1 MVAGTTWTGLEV
13 LKQVTRLTGTQNSL
27 DAVYNR
33 AFDMWNTTSA
43 STVAASGLVEAGS
56 GEPTVLPGDDACI
69 KSVVLLTDAT
79 LDYVTATQTAAL
91 IKVRN
96 AEHNAALFFYSIE
109 ASVDVDGQA
118 PKAMA
123 CSLDGVWGAIPSKKQ
138 HEQHTSGANP
148 DSLGYSYSYSHYLAS
163 FTKYYEIKLA
173 TASAGY
179 TVWSEPYLF
188 DPSNLLGT
196 TGIPLAFELPSP
208 RRAPATL
215 KTSLLPADGSRFE
228 QTCASLL
235 ADLRPL
241 GPVIAAAPRCRRG
254 GYAHLCRREHHDRS
268 GRLSHGRDGP
278 RVDPSRARQASAPSL
293 PRCLQRGPVR
303 LAGTP
308 PLLGRRE
315 GHVRRPVL
323 ADNLLRPGGL
333 PRLPQIPAPE
343 AGQAWLA
350 LRE

>member
-1 MVAGTTWTGLEV
+1 MSPPCWPPRRCGQYDPRYRPWYLAGSGQPKSVVIIMDLSGSMSSKITMVRTATAVLIRKMSFADSFAILAIAGDGLATVYPRLGGFTYATKQNKANAIGVVAGTTWTGLEV

-138 HEQHTSGANP
+138 HEQHTSGANL
-148 DSLGYSYSYSHYLAS
+148 DSLGYSYSYSYSHYLAS
-163 FTKYYEIKLA
+163 KRCPSTCSCRIYTLEWLRFYSFFKLD
-173 TASAGY
+173 TFESS
-179 TVWSEPYLF
+179 TV
-188 DPSNLLGT
+188 
-196 TGIPLAFELPSP
+196 
-208 RRAPATL
+208 
-215 KTSLLPADGSRFE
+215 
-228 QTCASLL
+228 
-235 ADLRPL
+235 
-241 GPVIAAAPRCRRG
+241 
-254 GYAHLCRREHHDRS
+254 
-268 GRLSHGRDGP
+268 
-278 RVDPSRARQASAPSL
+278 
-293 PRCLQRGPVR
+293 
-303 LAGTP
+303 
-308 PLLGRRE
+308 
-315 GHVRRPVL
+315 
-323 ADNLLRPGGL
+323 
-333 PRLPQIPAPE
+333 
-343 AGQAWLA
+343 
-350 LRE
+350 